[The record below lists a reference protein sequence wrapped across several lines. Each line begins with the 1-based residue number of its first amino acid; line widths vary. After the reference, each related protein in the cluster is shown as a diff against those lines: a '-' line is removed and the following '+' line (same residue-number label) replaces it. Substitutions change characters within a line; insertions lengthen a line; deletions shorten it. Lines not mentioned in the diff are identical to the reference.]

1 MSAQPKLRC
10 AIYTRKSTEEGLDQ
24 EFNSLDAQY
33 EACAAYIA
41 SQIGLGWKLV
51 PERYDDGGLSGG
63 SMERPALQ
71 RLLRDIREGKVD
83 VVVVYKIDRLT
94 RSLMDFSRIV
104 ETFDKQNV
112 SFVSI
117 TQQFNTTTSMGRLTL
132 NVLLSFA
139 QFEREVTA
147 ERIRDKVAASKKKGM
162 WMGGT
167 VPSGYVVKAKKL
179 YIDEAAASDVR
190 SIFSR
195 YLAVG
200 SVPALVDELNAELE
214 PSPGGNDTPKF
225 SKGKLYYMLANP
237 IYVGK
242 VRHGAEIYSGE
253 HRPII
258 DDATFNAVQ
267 EKLAE
272 QAPRRKGL
280 PVQKD
285 IHLLTRILYDDLG
298 DKMSPIHATK
308 AGKRYR
314 YYISSRLKHGQRSDS
329 NGWRIAAPEIEAITL
344 YQLRGMLSDQ
354 VSLAEWIGDYASPQ
368 QVAHGL
374 ARADCTLMMLERSNS
389 PSVLRTLLKTM
400 FHRIKLGQDRLRLIV
415 DKRSVATWLTVGDP
429 DLDDQTS
436 QTITLPALKRRTRG
450 SRKSIATQLH
460 KVDPADH
467 HLIDLPMVIK
477 RRGIESRIVI
487 EGMSIIRKPDRALV
501 DMIAKAHAY
510 LQAFTDGQGL
520 NRKQVAARFN
530 VHPEDV
536 SRLLP
541 LAFLSPKIVDAILQ
555 GRQPVD
561 LSVRHLARAINLPI
575 SWVDQA
581 ELLSF

>member
-10 AIYTRKSTEEGLDQ
+10 AIYTRKSTEEGLEQ
-24 EFNSLDAQY
+24 EFNSLDAQH
-33 EACAAYIA
+33 EACAAYIT
-41 SQIGLGWKLV
+41 SQIGLGWKLM
-51 PERYDDGGLSGG
+51 PDRYDDGGLSGG

-71 RLLRDIREGKVD
+71 RLLRDIRDGKVD

-104 ETFDKQNV
+104 ETFDSQNV

-167 VPSGYVVKAKKL
+167 VPTGYVVKAKKL
-179 YIDEAAASDVR
+179 QIDQAGADEVR
-190 SIFSR
+190 SLFSR
-195 YLAVG
+195 YLEVG
-200 SVPALVDELNAELE
+200 SVPGLVDILNEERARAATDE
-214 PSPGGNDTPKF
+214 NWKRV

-237 IYVGK
+237 LYIGK
-242 VRHGAEIYSGE
+242 VRHGEEVHKGE

-258 DDATFNAVQ
+258 DEATFAEVQ
-267 EKLAE
+267 ARLAE

-285 IHLLTRILYDDLG
+285 IHLLNGILYDDLG
-298 DKMSPIHATK
+298 DRMSPIHATK

-314 YYISSRLKHGQRSDS
+314 YYMSSRLKNGKRHEHD
-329 NGWRIAAPEIEAITL
+329 GWRIAAQEIEAIAL
-344 YQLRGMLSDQ
+344 HQLRAVLSDQ
-354 VSLAEWIGDYASPQ
+354 VMLADWIVEHATQQ
-368 QVAHGL
+368 QVATGL
-374 ARADCTLMMLERSNS
+374 DRAAPWLMAIEQNQR
-389 PSVLRTLLKTM
+389 PSLLRQALQIAI
-400 FHRIKLGQDRLRLIV
+400 HRIELAQDRLRLHVSRPAIV
-415 DKRSVATWLTVGDP
+415 SWLIADQV
-429 DLDDQTS
+429 LDDGELAVTRRS
-436 QTITLPALKRRTRG
+436 KRTR
-450 SRKSIATQLH
+450 SRGGRSKGRDASVH
-460 KVDPADH
+460 RDPADH
-467 HLIDLPMVIK
+467 HVIELPMVMK

-487 EGMSIIRKPDRALV
+487 EGMAIARKPDRPLV

-510 LQAFTDGQGL
+510 LEAFTDGRGL
-520 NRKQVAARFN
+520 DRKQVASRFR

-541 LAFLSPKIVDAILQ
+541 LAFLSPRMVDAILQ

-561 LSVRHLARAINLPI
+561 LSVRHLARAVDLPI
-575 SWVDQA
+575 AWNDQA